1 VAGFFEA
8 VQAGEIDTVT
18 TLLARQPSLA
28 SARDDADRSAVL
40 VALYHRHPEVGHAL
54 ADAGADL
61 DVFDA
66 AALGR
71 ANQLA
76 ILLGLDPALAQAWSS
91 DGFTA
96 LHYAAFFGTPG
107 AAALLLDAGAPADS
121 AARNPMQVRP
131 LHSAAASGQTETCRL
146 LLAAGASVDARQ
158 QGGFTA
164 LHAAAGHGD
173 AALVEL
179 LLVHGADPSSRTDT
193 GEVAADLARAAGHA
207 GLADRLA
214 AATVS
219 DAPPPSA

>member
-8 VQAGEIDTVT
+8 VQAGELDAVT

-28 SARDDADRSAVL
+28 SARDDGGRSAVL
-40 VALYHRHPEVGHAL
+40 VALYHGHPDVGQAL

-76 ILLGLDPALAQAWSS
+76 ILLGLDPGLAQAWSS

-96 LHYAAFFGTPG
+96 LHYAAYFGTPE
-107 AAALLLDAGAPADS
+107 AAALLLDAGAPADGE
-121 AARNPMQVRP
+121 ARNPTQVRP
-131 LHSAAASGQTETCRL
+131 LHSAAASRQTETCRL
-146 LLAAGASVDARQ
+146 LLEAGASVDARQ

-164 LHAAAGHGD
+164 LHAAAAHGD
-173 AALVEL
+173 IPLVD
-179 LLVHGADPSSRTDT
+179 LVLAHGADPSLPTDT
-193 GEVAADLARAAGHA
+193 GEVAADLARSAGHA
-207 GLADRLA
+207 DLAERLA
-214 AATVS
+214 APTVS